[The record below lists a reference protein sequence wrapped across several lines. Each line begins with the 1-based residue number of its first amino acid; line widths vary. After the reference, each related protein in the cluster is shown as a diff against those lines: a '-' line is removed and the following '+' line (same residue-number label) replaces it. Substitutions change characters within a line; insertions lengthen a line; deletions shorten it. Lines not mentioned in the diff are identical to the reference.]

1 MEDVPQQGGHQH
13 GHKRHRDQWS
23 SASACGS
30 GEHKA
35 PRGEDELQDM
45 RAIWRNVLQREG
57 KLVSSAVKP
66 TDVAP
71 KPAPPASPA
80 TVEVAE

>member
-1 MEDVPQQGGHQH
+1 
-13 GHKRHRDQWS
+13 
-23 SASACGS
+23 
-30 GEHKA
+30 
-35 PRGEDELQDM
+35 M